1 MTHVDTTSLCTCAF
15 TSIYACTYI
24 HVYGLGRS
32 TKTHLYWCM
41 KNCAG
46 NHADLKERIL
56 NISHHYQVLLL
67 YYKMYMY
74 CVGLPCVCLTLL
86 ASFFV
91 PSHLSLKTC
100 TCTCTLI
107 CWSCGYVSHDLY
119 CVCEPLGQG
128 NHAGCHQSSPC
139 KRPGYSPSK
148 NTLKEKAAIE
158 AYEKALQQTQVYRY
172 AESYCRVLP
181 HVCTFAHTC
190 ILYMYQTHVYSF
202 PYQYIDVCVHY
213 VPV

>member
-1 MTHVDTTSLCTCAF
+1 
-15 TSIYACTYI
+15 
-24 HVYGLGRS
+24 
-32 TKTHLYWCM
+32 
-41 KNCAG
+41 
-46 NHADLKERIL
+46 
-56 NISHHYQVLLL
+56 
-67 YYKMYMY
+67 MY

-148 NTLKEKAAIE
+148 NMLREKAAIE

-181 HVCTFAHTC
+181 HVCMFARTCTCTVHVPDACILVPIPIHRCMCTLCTCTLCTC
-190 ILYMYQTHVYSF
+190 IYSKHVLSCFSCCIPDYSCF
-202 PYQYIDVCVHY
+202 
-213 VPV
+213 